1 MTGISRTTGH
11 MLTRSEH
18 IRQSIA
24 DILTTP
30 IGSRLMRRNYGSF
43 LPQLVDHP
51 ATSANRLR
59 LIAATAQAIM
69 KWEPRTRVSR
79 IAIRF
84 NAAGQCEIS
93 IARRDTH
100 RSDVLTSSVSVGG
113 TA

>member
-1 MTGISRTTGH
+1 MTGMSRTTGL
-11 MLTRSEH
+11 MLTRREH
-18 IRQSIA
+18 INQSIT

-30 IGSRLMRRNYGSF
+30 IGSRVMRRNYGSF

-51 ATSANRLR
+51 ATGANRLR

-84 NAAGQCEIS
+84 NAQGHCQIS
-93 IARRDTH
+93 IARRDTQ
-100 RSDVLTSSVSVGG
+100 SGEAVTSSVIVG
-113 TA
+113 AAA

>member
-1 MTGISRTTGH
+1 MTGISRATGR
-11 MLTRSEH
+11 MLTRRDH
-18 IRQSIA
+18 IRQSID

-51 ATSANRLR
+51 ATGANRLR

-84 NAAGQCEIS
+84 NAQGRCEIS

-100 RSDVLTSSVSVGG
+100 STESVTSSVIVG
-113 TA
+113 AQA